1 MRVTINQTFAK
12 TCQVLWLE
20 YKNMKLELILD
31 AKAALGEG
39 PAWDSKTQTLYWVD
53 ILEKRVYAGTRILT
67 KLDELIGCL
76 APRKNG
82 HLILALSGA
91 ETLSGAEGRLSFA
104 DLDPFGQT
112 QGRPGTGQLTVL
124 ASLDSEPPANRFN
137 DGKCDPAGRF
147 LAGTMDMNEKYPNGS
162 LYSFDGKETTRL
174 LDGITISNGLA
185 WSPDHKTF
193 YYIDTPTREVKAFDY
208 DPGTGQIA
216 NPRLAICIRESFGWP
231 DGMTSDT
238 EGNLWIAMW
247 GGAQVTKWNPN
258 SGKLL
263 EQVSIPAL
271 HTSSCVFGGRDMNEL
286 HVTSARVGMS
296 AADLKKY
303 PLSGG
308 LFKVVTNVVGMP
320 TFEFG

>member
-1 MRVTINQTFAK
+1 
-12 TCQVLWLE
+12 
-20 YKNMKLELILD
+20 MKAELILD
-31 AKAALGEG
+31 AKATLGEG
-39 PAWDSKTQTLYWVD
+39 PAWDSKTQTLYWLD
-53 ILEKRVYAGTRILT
+53 ILEKRIYAGSRILAQ
-67 KLDELIGCL
+67 LDDLIGCL
-76 APRKNG
+76 APCKNG
-82 HLILALSGA
+82 HLILALSR
-91 ETLSGAEGRLSFA
+91 AEGRLSFA
-104 DLDPFGQT
+104 DLDP
-112 QGRPGTGQLTVL
+112 GTSQLTVL

-147 LAGTMDMNEKYPNGS
+147 LAGTMDMNEKYPIGS

-208 DPGTGQIA
+208 DLGTGQIA
-216 NPRLAICIRESFGWP
+216 NPRDAICFRESFGWP

-258 SGKLL
+258 SGIMLG
-263 EQVSIPAL
+263 QVSIPAL
-271 HTSSCVFGGRDMNEL
+271 HISSCVFGGKEMNEL
-286 HVTSARVGMS
+286 YVTSARAGMS

-308 LFKVVTNVVGMP
+308 LFKVITNVVGMP